1 MKKTFI
7 VVSIFLVILNA
18 PFIFA
23 SENESSVEINQ
34 KLQKVLDSQEEILIA
49 LKEIKEELGVLKVRV
64 SQNQ

>member
-1 MKKTFI
+1 MKKLVFFI
-7 VVSIFLVILNA
+7 LFCGLILNSS
-18 PFIFA
+18 FVFA

-49 LKEIKEELGVLKVRV
+49 LKEVKEELGVLKVRV